1 MNKININLKFT
12 IAHLFVILSFFS
24 VWAVVSGDSTLLLS
38 NDTVLFIKSLIV
50 YITLIFIVVIFIL
63 SNGAFLKFSINNV
76 ILAISPFVYY
86 GITHIF
92 NFSEKKVY

>member
-50 YITLIFIVVIFIL
+50 YITYLSLI
-63 SNGAFLKFSINNV
+63 
-76 ILAISPFVYY
+76 
-86 GITHIF
+86 HI
-92 NFSEKKVY
+92 

>member
-50 YITLIFIVVIFIL
+50 
-63 SNGAFLKFSINNV
+63 
-76 ILAISPFVYY
+76 
-86 GITHIF
+86 
-92 NFSEKKVY
+92 